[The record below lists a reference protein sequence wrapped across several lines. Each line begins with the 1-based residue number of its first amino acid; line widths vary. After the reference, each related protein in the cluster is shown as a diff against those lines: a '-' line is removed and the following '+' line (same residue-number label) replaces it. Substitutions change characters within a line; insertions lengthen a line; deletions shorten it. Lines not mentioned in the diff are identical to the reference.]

1 MEQIFFQVTIRHE
14 KTLENGK
21 TKMVNENY
29 ITRADN
35 FTMAEG
41 CATTFAMCYWDEFD
55 IVAIKRTKIEDYIV
69 SSLDDAK
76 PYLLTIGSVG
86 YDDNDKAKMTKYQ
99 YIVCA
104 VDIDTAKQQYE
115 GKLKSNIADEVLLG
129 IKETNIIDLI

>member
-1 MEQIFFQVTIRHE
+1 MEQTFYQVTIRHE
-14 KTLENGK
+14 KTLEDGK

-29 ITRADN
+29 MTRADN
-35 FTMAEG
+35 FTMAEAN
-41 CATTFAMCYWDEFD
+41 ATTFAMSYWSEFD
-55 IVAIKRTKIEDYIV
+55 IVAIKRTKIEDYKI

-86 YDDNDKAKMTKYQ
+86 YDDNDKVKMTKYQ

-104 VDIDTAKQQYE
+104 MDIDAAKQQYE
-115 GKLKSNIADEVLLG
+115 NNLKSDIADEVLLG

>member
-76 PYLLTIGSVG
+76 PYLLTIVSVG
-86 YDDNDKAKMTKYQ
+86 HDDNDKAEMTRYQ

-104 VDIDTAKQQYE
+104 VDIDAAKQHYE
-115 GKLKSNIADEVLLG
+115 SKLKSNIADEVLLR
-129 IKETNIIDLI
+129 IKKTNIIDLI

>member
-1 MEQIFFQVTIRHE
+1 MEQTFYQVTIRHE
-14 KTLENGK
+14 KTLESGK

-29 ITRADN
+29 MTRADN

-41 CATTFAMCYWDEFD
+41 CATTFAMCYWDDFD
-55 IVAIKRTKIEDYIV
+55 IVAIKRTKIEDYKT

-86 YDDNDKAKMTKYQ
+86 YDDNDKVKMTKYQ

-104 VDIDTAKQQYE
+104 ADIDAAKQHYE
-115 GKLKSNIADEVLLG
+115 SKLKSDIADEVLLG

>member
-1 MEQIFFQVTIRHE
+1 MEQTFYQVTIRHE
-14 KTLENGK
+14 KTLESGK

-29 ITRADN
+29 MTRADN

-41 CATTFAMCYWDEFD
+41 CATTFAMCYWDDFD
-55 IVAIKRTKIEDYIV
+55 VVAIKRTKIEDYKI
-69 SSLDDAK
+69 SSVDDAK

-104 VDIDTAKQQYE
+104 VDIDAAKQQYE
-115 GKLKSNIADEVLLG
+115 SKLKSDIADEVLLG

>member
-1 MEQIFFQVTIRHE
+1 MEKTFYQVTIRHE
-14 KTLENGK
+14 KTLESGK

-29 ITRADN
+29 MTRADN

-41 CATTFAMCYWDEFD
+41 CATTFAMCYWDDFD
-55 IVAIKRTKIEDYIV
+55 IVAIKRTKIEDYKT

-86 YDDNDKAKMTKYQ
+86 YDDNDKVKMTKYQ

-104 VDIDTAKQQYE
+104 ADIDAAKQHYE
-115 GKLKSNIADEVLLG
+115 SNLKSDIADEVLLG

>member
-1 MEQIFFQVTIRHE
+1 MEQTFYQVTIRHE
-14 KTLENGK
+14 KTLEDGK

-29 ITRADN
+29 MTRADN

-41 CATTFAMCYWDEFD
+41 CATTFAMCYWDDFD
-55 IVAIKRTKIEDYIV
+55 IVAIKRTKIEDYKT
-69 SSLDDAK
+69 SSLDEAK

-86 YDDNDKAKMTKYQ
+86 YDDNDKVKMTKYQ

-104 VDIDTAKQQYE
+104 MDIDAAKKQYE
-115 GKLKSNIADEVLLG
+115 SKLKSDIADEVLLG

>member
-1 MEQIFFQVTIRHE
+1 MEQTFYQVTIRHE

-41 CATTFAMCYWDEFD
+41 CATTFAMCYWDDFD
-55 IVAIKRTKIEDYIV
+55 IVAIKRTKIEDYIT

-115 GKLKSNIADEVLLG
+115 SKLKSNIADEVLLG

>member
-1 MEQIFFQVTIRHE
+1 MEQTFYQVTIRHE
-14 KTLENGK
+14 KTLEDGK

-29 ITRADN
+29 MTRADN

-41 CATTFAMCYWDEFD
+41 CATTFAMSYWSGFD
-55 IVAIKRTKIEDYIV
+55 ITAIKRTKIEDYIV

-115 GKLKSNIADEVLLG
+115 NKLKSDIADEVLLG

>member
-1 MEQIFFQVTIRHE
+1 MEQTFYQVTIRHE
-14 KTLENGK
+14 KTLEDGK

-29 ITRADN
+29 MTRADN
-35 FTMAEG
+35 FTMAEAN
-41 CATTFAMCYWDEFD
+41 ATTFAMSYWSDFD
-55 IVAIKRTKIEDYIV
+55 IIAIKRTKIEDYIV
-69 SSLDDAK
+69 SSMDGAK

-86 YDDNDKAKMTKYQ
+86 YDDNDKAKYQ

-115 GKLKSNIADEVLLG
+115 SNLKSDIADEVLLG

>member
-1 MEQIFFQVTIRHE
+1 MEQTFYQVAIRHE
-14 KTLENGK
+14 KALEDGK

-29 ITRADN
+29 MTRADN

-41 CATTFAMCYWDEFD
+41 CATTFAMCYWDDFD

-69 SSLDDAK
+69 SSMDNAK

-86 YDDNDKAKMTKYQ
+86 YDDNDKAKITKYQ

-104 VDIDTAKQQYE
+104 VDIDTAKKHYE
-115 GKLKSNIADEVLLG
+115 SKLKSDIANEVLLG

>member
-1 MEQIFFQVTIRHE
+1 MEQTFYQVTIRHE
-14 KTLENGK
+14 KTLEDGK

-29 ITRADN
+29 MTRADN

-41 CATTFAMCYWDEFD
+41 CATTFAMCYWDDFD

-69 SSLDDAK
+69 SSMDDAK

-86 YDDNDKAKMTKYQ
+86 YDDNDKVKMTKYQ

-104 VDIDTAKQQYE
+104 VDIDAAKQQYE
-115 GKLKSNIADEVLLG
+115 NKLKSDIADEVLLG

>member
-1 MEQIFFQVTIRHE
+1 MEQTFYQVTIRHD
-14 KTLENGK
+14 KTLEDGK

-29 ITRADN
+29 MTRADN

-41 CATTFAMCYWDEFD
+41 CATTFAMCYWDDFD

-69 SSLDDAK
+69 SSLDEAK

-86 YDDNDKAKMTKYQ
+86 YDDNDKAEMAKYQ

-104 VDIDTAKQQYE
+104 VDIDAAKQQYE
-115 GKLKSNIADEVLLG
+115 GKLKSDIADEVLLG

>member
-1 MEQIFFQVTIRHE
+1 MEQTFYQVTIRHE

-41 CATTFAMCYWDEFD
+41 CATTFAMCYWDDFD
-55 IVAIKRTKIEDYIV
+55 IIAIKRTKIEDYIT

-76 PYLLTIGSVG
+76 PYLLTIVSVG
-86 YDDNDKAKMTKYQ
+86 HDDNDKAEMTRYQ

-104 VDIDTAKQQYE
+104 VDIDAAKQHYE
-115 GKLKSNIADEVLLG
+115 SKLKSNIADEVLLR
-129 IKETNIIDLI
+129 IKKTNIIDLI

>member
-14 KTLENGK
+14 KTLEDGK

-29 ITRADN
+29 MTRADN

-41 CATTFAMCYWDEFD
+41 CATTFAMCYWDDFD

-76 PYLLTIGSVG
+76 PYLLTIVSVG
-86 YDDNDKAKMTKYQ
+86 HDDNDKAKMTKYQ

-115 GKLKSNIADEVLLG
+115 SKLKSNIADEVLLG

>member
-1 MEQIFFQVTIRHE
+1 MEQTFYQVTIRHE
-14 KTLENGK
+14 KTLEDGK

-29 ITRADN
+29 MTRADN

-41 CATTFAMCYWDEFD
+41 CATTFAMCYWDDFD
-55 IVAIKRTKIEDYIV
+55 VVAIKRTKIEDYIV

-104 VDIDTAKQQYE
+104 VDIDAAKQQYE
-115 GKLKSNIADEVLLG
+115 TKLKSDIADEVLLG

>member
-1 MEQIFFQVTIRHE
+1 MEQTFYQVTIRHE
-14 KTLENGK
+14 KALEDGK

-29 ITRADN
+29 MTRADN

-41 CATTFAMCYWDEFD
+41 CATTFAMCYWDDFD
-55 IVAIKRTKIEDYIV
+55 IVAIKRTKIDDYIV

-104 VDIDTAKQQYE
+104 VDIDAAKQYYE
-115 GKLKSNIADEVLLG
+115 SNRKSDIADEVLLG

>member
-1 MEQIFFQVTIRHE
+1 MEQTFYQVTIRHE
-14 KTLENGK
+14 KTLEDGK

-29 ITRADN
+29 MTRADN

-41 CATTFAMCYWDEFD
+41 CATTFAMCYWDDFD

-69 SSLDDAK
+69 SSMDDAK

-104 VDIDTAKQQYE
+104 VDIDAAKQQYE
-115 GKLKSNIADEVLLG
+115 TKLKSDIADEVLLG

>member
-1 MEQIFFQVTIRHE
+1 MEQTFYQVTIRHE
-14 KTLENGK
+14 KTLEDGK

-29 ITRADN
+29 MTRADN
-35 FTMAEG
+35 FTMAEAN
-41 CATTFAMCYWDEFD
+41 ATTFAMSYWSEFD

-69 SSLDDAK
+69 SSLDAK
-76 PYLLTIGSVG
+76 PYFLTIGSVG

-104 VDIDTAKQQYE
+104 VDIDAAKQQYE
-115 GKLKSNIADEVLLG
+115 SKLKSDIADEVLLG

>member
-1 MEQIFFQVTIRHE
+1 MEQTFYQVTIRHE
-14 KTLENGK
+14 KTLEDGK

-29 ITRADN
+29 MTRADN
-35 FTMAEG
+35 FTMAEAN
-41 CATTFAMCYWDEFD
+41 ATTFAMSYWSDFD
-55 IVAIKRTKIEDYIV
+55 ITAIKRTKIEDYKI
-69 SSLDDAK
+69 SSVDDAK

-86 YDDNDKAKMTKYQ
+86 YDDNDKVKMTKYQ

-115 GKLKSNIADEVLLG
+115 SKLKSDIADEVLLG

>member
-1 MEQIFFQVTIRHE
+1 MTIRHE
-14 KTLENGK
+14 KTLEDGK

-29 ITRADN
+29 MTRADN

-41 CATTFAMCYWDEFD
+41 CATTFAMCYWDDFD

-115 GKLKSNIADEVLLG
+115 SKLKSNIADEVLLG

>member
-14 KTLENGK
+14 KTLEDGK

-29 ITRADN
+29 MTRADN

-41 CATTFAMCYWDEFD
+41 CATTFAMCYWDDFD

-115 GKLKSNIADEVLLG
+115 SKLKSNIADEVLLG

>member
-1 MEQIFFQVTIRHE
+1 MEQTFYQVTIRHE
-14 KTLENGK
+14 KTLESGK

-29 ITRADN
+29 MTRADN

-41 CATTFAMCYWDEFD
+41 CATTFAMCYWDDFD

-86 YDDNDKAKMTKYQ
+86 YDDNDKVEMTKYQ

-104 VDIDTAKQQYE
+104 VDIDAAKQHYE
-115 GKLKSNIADEVLLG
+115 SNLKSDIAEEVFLR
-129 IKETNIIDLI
+129 IKETNIVDLI

>member
-1 MEQIFFQVTIRHE
+1 MEQTFYQVTIRHE
-14 KTLENGK
+14 KTLEDGK

-29 ITRADN
+29 MTRADN

-41 CATTFAMCYWDEFD
+41 CATTFAMCYWDDFD

-86 YDDNDKAKMTKYQ
+86 YDDNDKVKMTKYQ

-104 VDIDTAKQQYE
+104 VDIDAAKQQYE
-115 GKLKSNIADEVLLG
+115 TKLKSDIADEVLLG

>member
-1 MEQIFFQVTIRHE
+1 MEQTFYQVTIRHE
-14 KTLENGK
+14 KTLEDGK

-29 ITRADN
+29 MTRADN

-41 CATTFAMCYWDEFD
+41 CATTFAMCYWDDFD

-69 SSLDDAK
+69 SSMDDAK

-86 YDDNDKAKMTKYQ
+86 YDDNDKVKMTKYQ

-104 VDIDTAKQQYE
+104 VDIDAAKQQYE
-115 GKLKSNIADEVLLG
+115 SKLKSDIADEVLLG

>member
-1 MEQIFFQVTIRHE
+1 MEQTFYQVTIRHE
-14 KTLENGK
+14 KTLEDGK

-29 ITRADN
+29 MTRADN

-41 CATTFAMCYWDEFD
+41 CATTFAMCYWDDFD

-69 SSLDDAK
+69 SSMDDAK

-86 YDDNDKAKMTKYQ
+86 YDDNDKAKITKYQ

-104 VDIDTAKQQYE
+104 VDIDAAKQQYE
-115 GKLKSNIADEVLLG
+115 NKLKSDIADEVLLG

>member
-1 MEQIFFQVTIRHE
+1 MEQTFYQVTIRHE
-14 KTLENGK
+14 KTLEDGK

-29 ITRADN
+29 MTRADN

-41 CATTFAMCYWDEFD
+41 CATTFAMCYWDDFD
-55 IVAIKRTKIEDYIV
+55 IVAIKRTKIEDYIT
-69 SSLDDAK
+69 SSLDEAK

-86 YDDNDKAKMTKYQ
+86 YDDNDNAKMAKYQ

-115 GKLKSNIADEVLLG
+115 SKLKSNISDEVLLG

>member
-41 CATTFAMCYWDEFD
+41 CATTFAMCYWDDFD

-115 GKLKSNIADEVLLG
+115 SKLKSNIADEVLLG

>member
-1 MEQIFFQVTIRHE
+1 MEQTFYQVTIRHE
-14 KTLENGK
+14 KTLEDGK

-29 ITRADN
+29 MTRADN
-35 FTMAEG
+35 FTMAEAN
-41 CATTFAMCYWDEFD
+41 ATTFAMSYWSEFD

-69 SSLDDAK
+69 SSMDAK

-104 VDIDTAKQQYE
+104 VDIDAAKQQYE
-115 GKLKSNIADEVLLG
+115 NKLKSDIADEVLLG